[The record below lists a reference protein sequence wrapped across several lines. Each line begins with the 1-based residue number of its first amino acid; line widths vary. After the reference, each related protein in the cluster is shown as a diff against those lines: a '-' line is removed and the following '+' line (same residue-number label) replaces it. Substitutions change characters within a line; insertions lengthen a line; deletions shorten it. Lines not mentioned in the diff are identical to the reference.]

1 MWKKKDYVTSG
12 LHKIREK
19 IPAATNQ
26 VLNRSDDTD
35 EDAKSKKS
43 PMDESLR
50 KALEKR
56 RDEFLKNRRDITS
69 RLTEALAVIPDD
81 TSLYS
86 SILEEIEKSRKTFT
100 ELMEK
105 LQAIDE
111 TKWDNENF
119 SAELADATKTTEN
132 SRLEYLRLSAK
143 LERIK
148 DNRKGEMDTKP
159 DSFILELTSLSFKQ
173 LFRFGLIF
181 YLPLMVSIFIAAFF
195 IIAAIVFSMRF

>member
-12 LHKIREK
+12 LHKIRER

-26 VLNRSDDTD
+26 VLNKNDDAA
-35 EDAKSKKS
+35 ENAQQKKS
-43 PMDESLR
+43 PMDENLR

-56 RDEFLKNRRDITS
+56 REEFLKSRRDITS
-69 RLTEALAVIPDD
+69 RLTEALAVLPEDQL
-81 TSLYS
+81 LYN
-86 SILEEIEKSRKTFT
+86 SILEELEKSRKTFT
-100 ELMEK
+100 ELIEK

-111 TKWDNENF
+111 GKWDPENF
-119 SAELADATKTTEN
+119 SADLAEAMKTTEN

-148 DNRKGEMDTKP
+148 DNRKGETETKTG
-159 DSFILELTSLSFKQ
+159 SFILELTSLSFRQ
-173 LFRFGLIF
+173 LLRFGLIF
-181 YLPLMVSIFIAAFF
+181 YLPLIVSIFIAAFF